1 MGDEASQLAQLAQCL
16 SASLSPDAA
25 TRQNAEQFLASGA
38 QQGGFSILLLK
49 LVASDAADAPAR
61 VAGAVAFKN
70 LVKKHWNPAEEPD
83 VVGAPAPY
91 RVGDAEKDQV
101 RNLLVGL
108 MLGAPKLARAQLG
121 EALSIVSAADFPD
134 RWPGLLPELIT
145 RLGAPGAQRNWATVA
160 GVLTTANTIFKK
172 YRQAYKSDELYKELK
187 YALDGFARPVLALTT
202 EAATALAAA
211 TSANDTAACVTLLTV
226 LRLACRIFFSL
237 NSQELPEV
245 FEDDMDAWMG
255 AFHGLLAYE
264 NASLDGPEGSPAD
277 AVKAAICDNVNLYIE
292 KNEEEFQRFLQT
304 FVQDVWTLLT
314 KTGLESGKDRLVTS
328 GVRFLTAVANSVHS
342 SLFGG
347 GDVLRQVCESIVIPN
362 LTFTEDDEELFE
374 SNHVEY
380 VRRDIEGSDSDTRRR
395 GACELVRALT
405 LKFPEVMTS
414 SVSGYVGALLAQH
427 ASDPAANWKAKDAA
441 VTLVVALLVK
451 AKTNARGATELNEL
465 GLSVVDFFNTQIAPE
480 FARAAT
486 DGGAS
491 GNDVGT
497 AVTRADALK
506 FVTVFRG
513 FLPKAIVAPHLPA
526 IVACLRARE
535 NVTHTYAANC
545 LDKLLA
551 VRESEPNA
559 NAPNAKRIVGKTPR
573 YDASDLAPVADA
585 LFSNLFGVFDMPDSR
600 ENEYAMR
607 AVVRVIDVLGERVK
621 PLASA
626 CVQKLAAFLAE
637 TCANPKN
644 PTFSHFLFEGV
655 SGLLRHAATDTQSMA
670 AFEQALFPPFQF
682 VLQQDVVEFAPYVF
696 QLLAQM
702 IEARNCDNGDALPAS
717 YLGIFPALLAPSLWD
732 RQANVTPLVRLLEAY
747 LRKAPR
753 EIVSGAASGPGAA
766 NHLTGVLGVFQ
777 KLAASRAQDHQ
788 GFFILNA
795 LAECLP
801 LDAWRAHLPAVWGVL
816 FQRLQTSKTAKFTK
830 CLVVFTCLLC
840 AKHGPGCVEETTA
853 AVQPG
858 IFEMLV
864 KSVVAPAA
872 PSVSGAVETKVVAV
886 AAANVLS
893 ASAGIKGD
901 LPAWCALLSA
911 AVATLEKPQE
921 AKDAEAAARGEGGD
935 ANAEAEAAENER
947 GYAAAYNPLRNA
959 ARRESDPRAD
969 VADPK
974 THLAQKLAAVSAET
988 PGVFGAAIAQ
998 HCPPEVQRAL
1008 AAYCAA
1014 AGVAVR

>member
-1 MGDEASQLAQLAQCL
+1 
-16 SASLSPDAA
+16 
-25 TRQNAEQFLASGA
+25 
-38 QQGGFSILLLK
+38 
-49 LVASDAADAPAR
+49 
-61 VAGAVAFKN
+61 
-70 LVKKHWNPAEEPD
+70 
-83 VVGAPAPY
+83 
-91 RVGDAEKDQV
+91 
-101 RNLLVGL
+101 
-108 MLGAPKLARAQLG
+108 
-121 EALSIVSAADFPD
+121 
-134 RWPGLLPELIT
+134 
-145 RLGAPGAQRNWATVA
+145 
-160 GVLTTANTIFKK
+160 
-172 YRQAYKSDELYKELK
+172 
-187 YALDGFARPVLALTT
+187 
-202 EAATALAAA
+202 
-211 TSANDTAACVTLLTV
+211 
-226 LRLACRIFFSL
+226 
-237 NSQELPEV
+237 
-245 FEDDMDAWMG
+245 
-255 AFHGLLAYE
+255 
-264 NASLDGPEGSPAD
+264 
-277 AVKAAICDNVNLYIE
+277 
-292 KNEEEFQRFLQT
+292 
-304 FVQDVWTLLT
+304 
-314 KTGLESGKDRLVTS
+314 
-328 GVRFLTAVANSVHS
+328 
-342 SLFGG
+342 
-347 GDVLRQVCESIVIPN
+347 
-362 LTFTEDDEELFE
+362 
-374 SNHVEY
+374 
-380 VRRDIEGSDSDTRRR
+380 
-395 GACELVRALT
+395 
-405 LKFPEVMTS
+405 
-414 SVSGYVGALLAQH
+414 
-427 ASDPAANWKAKDAA
+427 
-441 VTLVVALLVK
+441 
-451 AKTNARGATELNEL
+451 
-465 GLSVVDFFNTQIAPE
+465 
-480 FARAAT
+480 
-486 DGGAS
+486 
-491 GNDVGT
+491 
-497 AVTRADALK
+497 
-506 FVTVFRG
+506 
-513 FLPKAIVAPHLPA
+513 
-526 IVACLRARE
+526 
-535 NVTHTYAANC
+535 
-545 LDKLLA
+545 
-551 VRESEPNA
+551 
-559 NAPNAKRIVGKTPR
+559 
-573 YDASDLAPVADA
+573 
-585 LFSNLFGVFDMPDSR
+585 
-600 ENEYAMR
+600 
-607 AVVRVIDVLGERVK
+607 LGERVK

-626 CVQKLAAFLAE
+626 CVQKFAAFLAE

-655 SGLLRHAATDTQSMA
+655 SGLLRHAVTDAQSMA

-702 IEARNCDNGDALPAS
+702 IEARNCDNGDALPAA

-753 EIVSGAASGPGAA
+753 EIASGAASGPGAA

-801 LDAWRAHLPAVWGVL
+801 LAAWRAHLPAVWGVL

-864 KSVVAPAA
+864 KSVVAPAV
-872 PSVSGAVETKVVAV
+872 PSVAGAVETKVVAV
-886 AAANVLS
+886 AVANVLS

-935 ANAEAEAAENER
+935 ANAEAEAAESER

>member
-1 MGDEASQLAQLAQCL
+1 MGDETSQLAQLAQCL
-16 SASLSPDAA
+16 GASLSPDAA

-38 QQGGFSILLLK
+38 QQAGFSILLLK
-49 LVASDAADAPAR
+49 LVASDAAEAPAR

-70 LVKKHWNPAEEPD
+70 LVKKHWTQVEPD

-91 RVGDAEKDQV
+91 CVGDAEKDQV
-101 RNLLVGL
+101 RTLLVGL
-108 MLGAPKLARAQLG
+108 MLSAPKLARAQLS
-121 EALSIVSAADFPD
+121 EALAIVSAADFPD

-145 RLGAPGAQRNWATVA
+145 RLGAPGAPRDWPTVA

-172 YRQAYKSDELYKELK
+172 YRQAYKSDALYKELK
-187 YALDGFARPVLALTT
+187 YALDGFAKPVLALTT
-202 EAATALAAA
+202 EAVTALAAA
-211 TSANDTAACVTLLTV
+211 TSANDTAACVTLLSC

-264 NASLDGPEGSPAD
+264 NPALETAEGSPAD

-314 KTGLESGKDRLVTS
+314 KTGLESGKDHLVTS

-342 SLFGG
+342 ALFGG
-347 GDVLRQVCESIVIPN
+347 GDTLRQVCESIVIPN
-362 LTFTEDDEELFE
+362 LMFREDDEELFE
-374 SNHVEY
+374 TNHVEY

-405 LKFPEVMTS
+405 SKFPEVMTS
-414 SVSGYVGALLAQH
+414 SVSGYVGALLQQH
-427 ASDPAANWKAKDAA
+427 ASDPATNWKAKDAA

-451 AKTNARGATELNEL
+451 SKSASRGATELNEL
-465 GLSVVDFFNTQIAPE
+465 GLNVVDFFNTQIAPE
-480 FARAAT
+480 LARAAA

-513 FLPKAIVAPHLPA
+513 FLPKAVVTPHLPA
-526 IVACLRARE
+526 IVACLCASQ

-551 VRESEPNA
+551 VRETSISA
-559 NAPNAKRIVGKTPR
+559 ATATDVVGARRPTGAPR
-573 YDASDLAPVADA
+573 YDASDLAPVSDA

-607 AVVRVIDVLGERVK
+607 AICRVIDVLGERVK
-621 PLASA
+621 PLAST
-626 CVQKLAAFLAE
+626 CVRKLAAFAAE

-655 SGLLRHAATDTQSMA
+655 AGLLRHAADPRLMA
-670 AFEQALFPPFQF
+670 EFETALFPPFQF
-682 VLQQDVVEFAPYVF
+682 VLERDVVEFAPYVF

-702 IEARNCDNGDALPAS
+702 IETRHVEAGATLPAA
-717 YLGIFPALLAPSLWD
+717 YLGIFPALLAPALWD

-747 LRKAPR
+747 LRKAPN
-753 EIVSGAASGPGAA
+753 EIAAGSTAPGGA

-795 LAECLP
+795 FAECLP

-816 FQRLQTSKTAKFTK
+816 FQRLQSSKTAKFTK
-830 CLVVFTCLLC
+830 CLVVFTCLLA
-840 AKHGPGCVEETTA
+840 AKHGPRCVEETMS

-858 IFEMLV
+858 IFEMLM
-864 KSVVAPAA
+864 KGVVADAVPEVTGAA
-872 PSVSGAVETKVVAV
+872 ETKVVAV
-886 AAANVLS
+886 ACARVLES
-893 ASAGIKGD
+893 SAGLKQD
-901 LPAWCALLSA
+901 LGAWCKLLSA
-911 AVATLEKPQE
+911 VVATLEKPQE
-921 AKDAEAAARGEGGD
+921 VKDAEAAARGEGGD
-935 ANAEAEAAENER
+935 ANAEAEAAESER
-947 GYAAAYNPLRNA
+947 GYAAAYNALRNA
-959 ARRESDPRAD
+959 ARRESDPCAD

-974 THLAQKLAAVSAET
+974 QHLAQKLASASAQA
-988 PGVFGAAIAQ
+988 PGVLGAAIAQ
-998 HCPPEVQRAL
+998 HCPPEVQQAL

-1014 AGVAVR
+1014 AGVAMR

>member
-16 SASLSPDAA
+16 RASLSPDAA

-49 LVASDAADAPAR
+49 LVASDAAEAPAR

-70 LVKKHWNPAEEPD
+70 LVKKHWTQVEPD

-91 RVGDAEKDQV
+91 CVGDAEKDQV
-101 RNLLVGL
+101 RTLLVGL
-108 MLGAPKLARAQLG
+108 MLGAPKLAKAQLS
-121 EALSIVSAADFPD
+121 EALAIISAADFPD
-134 RWPGLLPELIT
+134 KWPGLLPELIT
-145 RLGAPGAQRNWATVA
+145 RLGAPGSLRDWSTVA

-172 YRQAYKSDELYKELK
+172 YRQAYKSDALYKELK
-187 YALDGFARPVLALTT
+187 YALDGFAKPMLALTT
-202 EAATALAAA
+202 EATTALAAA
-211 TSANDTAACVTLLTV
+211 TSANDTTACVILLTC
-226 LRLACRIFFSL
+226 LRLVCRIFFSL

-264 NASLDGPEGSPAD
+264 NPALDATEASPAD

-314 KTGLESGKDRLVTS
+314 KTGLESGKDHLVTS

-342 SLFGG
+342 GLFGG
-347 GDVLRQVCESIVIPN
+347 GDTLRQVCESIVIPN
-362 LTFTEDDEELFE
+362 LMFREDDEELFE
-374 SNHVEY
+374 TNHVEY

-405 LKFPEVMTS
+405 GKFPEVMTS
-414 SVSGYVGALLAQH
+414 SVSGYVGALLQQH

-451 AKTNARGATELNEL
+451 AKSAARGATELNEL

-480 FARAAT
+480 LARAAA
-486 DGGAS
+486 DGGTS

-513 FLPKAIVAPHLPA
+513 FLPKAAVAPHLPA
-526 IVACLRARE
+526 IVACLRASQ

-551 VRESEPNA
+551 VRETSAVSTNGTDVVG
-559 NAPNAKRIVGKTPR
+559 AKPSTGARR
-573 YDASDLAPVADA
+573 YDASDLAPVTDA
-585 LFSNLFGVFDMPDSR
+585 LFSNLFGVFDAPDSR

-607 AVVRVIDVLGERVK
+607 AVVRAIDVLGEHVK
-621 PLASA
+621 PLAVT
-626 CVQKLAAFLAE
+626 CVQKLAAFAAE

-655 SGLLRHAATDTQSMA
+655 AGLLRHAADPRLMA
-670 AFEQALFPPFQF
+670 EFETALFPPFQF
-682 VLQQDVVEFAPYVF
+682 VLQQDIVEFAPYVF

-702 IEARNCDNGDALPAS
+702 IETRNVEAGAALPAA
-717 YLGIFPALLAPSLWD
+717 YLGIFPALLAPALWD
-732 RQANVTPLVRLLEAY
+732 RQANVVPLVRLLEAY
-747 LRKAPR
+747 LRKAPN
-753 EIVSGAASGPGAA
+753 EIAAGSTAPGGA

-795 LAECLP
+795 FAECLP
-801 LDAWRAHLPAVWGVL
+801 LASWRAHLPAVWGVL
-816 FQRLQTSKTAKFTK
+816 FQRLQSSKTAKFTK
-830 CLVVFTCLLC
+830 CLVVFTCLLA
-840 AKHGPGCVEETTA
+840 AKHGSGCVEETMS

-858 IFEMLV
+858 IFEMIV
-864 KSVVAPAA
+864 KGVMTDAVPEVTGAA
-872 PSVSGAVETKVVAV
+872 ETKVAAV
-886 AAANVLS
+886 AGADVL
-893 ASAGIKGD
+893 ATSAGLKRD
-901 LPAWCALLSA
+901 LAAWCAFLSA
-911 AVATLEKPQE
+911 VVATLEKPQE
-921 AKDAEAAARGEGGD
+921 VKDAEAAARGEGGD
-935 ANAEAEAAENER
+935 ANAEAEAAESER
-947 GYAAAYNPLRNA
+947 GYAAAYNALRNA
-959 ARRESDPRAD
+959 TRRATDPCAEI
-969 VADPK
+969 ADPK
-974 THLAQKLAAVSAET
+974 THLARRLASVSAQT
-988 PGVFGAAIAQ
+988 PGVFGPAIAQ
-998 HCPPEVQRAL
+998 NCPPEVQRAL

-1014 AGVAVR
+1014 AGVAIR